1 MRRGFKTEAE
11 AIALELRGEMDLGPH
26 ERIDCVELAAHLAIE
41 VVPVTA
47 LIGAGATADDV
58 NCMVSDE
65 MGFSAM
71 TVYRRTKCK
80 IFYNPFHPATR
91 TANSVAHEISHV
103 VLEHEPGPVLTAKGT
118 RFWNQTQEEEAD
130 WLAGA
135 ILVPREGALRVLAS
149 GGSMTDGADHFGVS
163 AQLFGWRANHTGVVA
178 QLRRR
183 AAWKSR

>member
-11 AIALELRGEMDLGPH
+11 AIASELRDEMGLDPD
-26 ERIDCVELAAHLAIE
+26 ERIDCVGLAAHLAIE
-41 VVPVTA
+41 VVPVTD

-58 NCMVSDE
+58 DCMMSAE

-71 TVYRRTKCK
+71 TVYRGTKCK
-80 IFYNPFHPATR
+80 IFYNPRHAATR

-103 VLEHEPGPVLTAKGT
+103 VLEHEPDPVLTAKGT
-118 RFWNQTQEEEAD
+118 RYWNHTQEDEAD
-130 WLAGA
+130 WLAGS
-135 ILVPREGALRVLAS
+135 ILVPREGALRWLAS
-149 GGSMTDGADHFGVS
+149 GGSMIGGAAHFGVS

-183 AAWKSR
+183 AA